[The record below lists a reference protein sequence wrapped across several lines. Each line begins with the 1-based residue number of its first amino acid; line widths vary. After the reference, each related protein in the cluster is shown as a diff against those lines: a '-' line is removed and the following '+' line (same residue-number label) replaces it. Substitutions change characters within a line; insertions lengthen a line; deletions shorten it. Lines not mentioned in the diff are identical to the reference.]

1 MTNMK
6 EKRQRVLIVTAFKKN
21 FASIDWSTKTSIKT
35 IKIFNYLEAATK
47 KQKFTKISN
56 SQISNSQ
63 SNSRFWC
70 TKIGVSKV
78 KYIF

>member
-47 KQKFTKISN
+47 K
-56 SQISNSQ
+56 
-63 SNSRFWC
+63 NSRKLVILKC
-70 TKIGVSKV
+70 GVGFGVPKLVYQKSN
-78 KYIF
+78 IFFK